1 VYPTGNHAPVLSMLE
16 SIRTNPNLRGFSAL
30 YAATFFSG
38 AWAMVLPTIPV
49 LARQFGVS
57 AGGAAQIVTAFAI
70 GKFFGTI
77 VAGVLLDRMGTRVAL
92 VGGPLVGS
100 AAALCVVWA
109 PWFSM
114 ILALALVMG
123 AADSLWATAREVAG
137 IDLAHRS
144 QRGRVISGLHGV
156 HTIGMAFSPFVGGW
170 LTETFNFQAAFLG
183 YAVAAGLAVATGFAV
198 PDVTASH
205 APAKAPGGGVKGW
218 GLAAQV
224 QRLRGIQN
232 LYREIQPNLRPTYC
246 AIVFATL
253 VNQSQRVI
261 VQSMLPLYAAYYLHL
276 APTQVGML
284 FTISGMIVFVMIIPA
299 GFLMDRVGRKWCTV
313 PSTGLPALV
322 FLLIPFTDSF
332 TQLALLTGI
341 VGLAQGLSLG
351 SLATSTYDVVPGHA
365 RGRLQALR
373 RTIAELGSGVAPLI
387 GGYLANVYN
396 PGVPFL
402 VYAPLLLLS
411 AILLAMVGKETLE
424 R

>member
-1 VYPTGNHAPVLSMLE
+1 MKSLLS
-16 SIRTNPNLRGFSAL
+16 SSSARGLSAL
-30 YAATFFSG
+30 YAGTFFSG
-38 AWAMVLPTIPV
+38 AWTMILPTIPV

-57 AGGAAQIVTAFAI
+57 AGGAAQTVTAFAV
-70 GKFFGTI
+70 GKFVGTI
-77 VAGVLLDRMGTRVAL
+77 IAGVLLDRMGTRVAL
-92 VGGPLVGS
+92 VGGPVVAS

-109 PWFSM
+109 PWFFL
-114 ILALALVMG
+114 ILFLALIMG

-156 HTIGMAFSPFVGGW
+156 HTIGAAFSPFAGGW
-170 LTETFNFQAAFLG
+170 LTETFGFQAAFLG
-183 YAVAAGLAVATGFAV
+183 YAVAAALSVATGFAV
-198 PDVTASH
+198 PDMP
-205 APAKAPGGGVKGW
+205 APHVPEKPQNAVKGW
-218 GLAAQV
+218 DVAALK
-224 QRLRGIQN
+224 RRFRGIQN
-232 LYREIQPNLRPTYC
+232 LYREIQPNLRSTYC

-261 VQSMLPLYAAYYLHL
+261 VQSMLPLYAAYFLHL
-276 APTQVGML
+276 TPTQVGML
-284 FTISGMIVFVMIIPA
+284 FSISGIIVFAMIIPA

-322 FLLIPFTDSF
+322 FLLIPFTDNF
-332 TQLALLTGI
+332 TQLAVLTGI

-351 SLATSTYDVVPGHA
+351 SLATSTYDVVPAHA

-373 RTIAELGSGVAPLI
+373 RTIAEAGSGAAPLI

-402 VYAPLLLLS
+402 IYAPLLLLS
-411 AILLAMVGKETLE
+411 AFLLAVVGRETLE
-424 R
+424 Q